1 MSRTPPAAC
10 RAIVYAAPSGVA
22 RRSRRHARPPRPPRR
37 TERTPALARLVRGG
51 AAAAARSAT
60 PLSPGEQ
67 RCLGARNAITDED
80 RIRILDH
87 AGARAHATT
96 AESPVS
102 VVSDIAGNSRLNL
115 AAPPDLGGAGCPK
128 E

>member
-1 MSRTPPAAC
+1 MSRTPAGAC
-10 RAIVYAAPSGVA
+10 RAVVYAAPRGVA
-22 RRSRRHARPPRPPRR
+22 RRSRRHARPRAHRD
-37 TERTPALARLVRGG
+37 ERSDSRARSTVRAG

-67 RCLGARNAITDED
+67 RCLGARNARTDED

-128 E
+128 